1 MLVELSVMEQ
11 RYQAVMAVIQDG
23 WKVTEVAERLGVTRQ
38 SVHNWI
44 ARYEAGGLAALAD
57 RSHRPPHLRSPDP
70 PELEAM
76 ICEIR
81 RKHPGWEP
89 LRILHEL
96 GKKRGRP
103 TAGSHQRLSVPQAPQ
118 PDRAQAPQEAPRRVP
133 SLGA

>member
-23 WKVTEVAERLGVTRQ
+23 WKVTEVAERLGVARQ

-57 RSHRPPHLRSPDP
+57 RSHRPATCAHQIA

-81 RKHPGWEP
+81 NDCASRTDVTIFVTFMRGDACAGQTSM
-89 LRILHEL
+89 LRFW
-96 GKKRGRP
+96 
-103 TAGSHQRLSVPQAPQ
+103 
-118 PDRAQAPQEAPRRVP
+118 
-133 SLGA
+133 